1 MGTVLGV
8 VGAGNMGSGIAQKM
22 ASEGFKV
29 VLVDLDEEKV
39 ARGVASIRKTLA
51 EGVERRIFKPADAEA
66 IQARIVGTTDWER
79 LRETDCVV
87 EAVFEDLRVKQEVFA
102 RLSSVCPPET
112 LLASNTSSFAVGDL
126 ASVSK
131 NPERV
136 LGLHY
141 FYHPAKNRLVE
152 VVPTALTDAAA
163 VKRAWLLQERMGKT
177 PIHSADQPGFV
188 VNRYFVPWLNEAVR
202 LLEDGVA
209 D

>member
-1 MGTVLGV
+1 
-8 VGAGNMGSGIAQKM
+8 M
-22 ASEGFKV
+22 APPLTS
-29 VLVDLDEEKV
+29 
-39 ARGVASIRKTLA
+39 
-51 EGVERRIFKPADAEA
+51 
-66 IQARIVGTTDWER
+66 TT
-79 LRETDCVV
+79 
-87 EAVFEDLRVKQEVFA
+87 FHF
-102 RLSSVCPPET
+102 SSVCPPET
-112 LLASNTSSFAVGDL
+112 LLASNTSSFAVADL

-152 VVPTALTDAAA
+152 VVPAPLTDPAA

-202 LLEDGVA
+202 LLTEAHPGIPASKTYA
-209 D
+209 DLDFYTPPR